1 MYERLFQRVLLPLRD
16 RLRGGSTARWW
27 REYERQ
33 QRWSP
38 EELAELQWQKLW
50 ALLDHCQRRV
60 PYYRETW
67 AAAGVDVN
75 DFTGV
80 GDLRHLPT
88 VDKAAIREHR
98 DAFVAEGWQG
108 ELLYK
113 QTGGSTGEPLDF
125 GFTRESDQRRLA
137 VMFRG
142 YSWAGAPPGRRVAY
156 LWGAPAANLTRRQR
170 LREAAFHRFF
180 NRRMFD
186 INRMDPALLES
197 LRRRLLR
204 YRPRAIVGYVA
215 PLQALADHALR
226 EGRALPQVDGV
237 LAAAEQLY
245 PAQRE
250 LIEEAF
256 RSPVFN
262 TYGCREFMLIA
273 SECEQG
279 RMHLNSDHLVVE
291 AVDGAGQ
298 PAPGGGDLAIT
309 DLHNFGFPF
318 VRYRNGD
325 QGLPGGAGCPCG
337 RGLPVLERLDGRSLD
352 VIRTPSGAT
361 IPGEYFF
368 NVMRRVGGVRRFQVV
383 QEALDRLEV
392 RYVLGPEFTPAAQ
405 ERIEA
410 EIRRVLG
417 GEAMEVIYRAMEEL
431 PTTASGK
438 LRVTISR
445 LGEGA

>member
-1 MYERLFQRVLLPLRD
+1 MYETLFQKALLPLRD
-16 RLRGGSTARWW
+16 RLRGGRTTNYW
-27 REYERQ
+27 REYEAQ
-33 QRWSP
+33 QWWSP
-38 EELAELQWQKLW
+38 QALADLQWQKLQV
-50 ALLDHCQRRV
+50 LLDHCQRRV

-80 GDLRHLPT
+80 GDLRFLPT
-88 VDKAAIREHR
+88 VDKAAIRENR
-98 DAFVAEGWQG
+98 QAFIAEGW
-108 ELLYK
+108 EDRILTK
-113 QTGGSTGEPLDF
+113 NTGGSTGEPLHF
-125 GFTRESDQRRLA
+125 GFTRESDERRMA

-142 YSWAGAPPGRRVAY
+142 YAWAGAAPGRRVAY
-156 LWGAPAANLTRRQR
+156 LWGAPAADLPRLAQ
-170 LREAAFHRFF
+170 LREALFHRFF
-180 NRRMFD
+180 HRRMFD
-186 INRMDPALLES
+186 INRLDPEVLES
-197 LRRRLLR
+197 LRRQLLR

-215 PLQALADHALR
+215 PLQALADYALR
-226 EGRALPQVDGV
+226 QGRELPRVDGV

-245 PAQRE
+245 PGQRE

-256 RSPVFN
+256 RAPVFN

-273 SECEQG
+273 SECEHG

-291 AVDGAGQ
+291 AVDEAGQ
-298 PAPGGGDLAIT
+298 PATEGGDLAIT

-325 QGLPGGAGCPCG
+325 QGLPGASGCPCG
-337 RGLPVLERLDGRSLD
+337 RGLPLLERLDGRSLD
-352 VIRTPSGAT
+352 ALRTPSGAT

-368 NVMRRVGGVRRFQVV
+368 NVMRRVEGVRRFQVV
-383 QEALDRLEV
+383 QDAVDQLEV
-392 RYVLGPEFTPAAQ
+392 RYVLGPEFTADDQA
-405 ERIEA
+405 RIEA

-417 GEAMEVIYRAMEEL
+417 DEPMEVTYRAMDEL

-445 LGEGA
+445 LEET